1 MIRIST
7 YQRESRQ
14 LRQSWK
20 GPESCTHP
28 SSVSGEEAL
37 GEGERGKT
45 NCELSRC
52 EAPELLGRPLQ
63 KGETELVYLVSETC
77 TWTHIS

>member
-1 MIRIST
+1 MIRILT

-14 LRQSWK
+14 LRRSWRDL
-20 GPESCTHP
+20 ESCTHP
-28 SSVSGEEAL
+28 SIVSGDEAL

-52 EAPELLGRPLQ
+52 ELLELLGRPLQ

-77 TWTHIS
+77 T